1 MVQSCGTLT
10 FSHLEVLNFTEDAS
24 SFTSLEKRHLSFK
37 VTTVVKKIL
46 MYSTR
51 WCPFCVM
58 AKRLLAAKGVAV
70 EEVAVDSDPVR
81 RIEMVQRT
89 GRRTVPQIFIG
100 ETHIGG
106 FEEMA
111 ELDHKGE
118 LDPLLTEAPRSAS
131 PDTSTR
137 GQA

>member
-1 MVQSCGTLT
+1 MVLMQVAAEMRAKDIAVRARSSPTAEPAGAEAGSPASAPLT
-10 FSHLEVLNFTEDAS
+10 VPA
-24 SFTSLEKRHLSFK
+24 
-37 VTTVVKKIL
+37 
-46 MYSTR
+46 
-51 WCPFCVM
+51 P
-58 AKRLLAAKGVAV
+58 KGVAV

-118 LDPLLTEAPRSAS
+118 LDPLLAEAPRSAS
-131 PDTSTR
+131 
-137 GQA
+137 

>member
-1 MVQSCGTLT
+1 
-10 FSHLEVLNFTEDAS
+10 
-24 SFTSLEKRHLSFK
+24 
-37 VTTVVKKIL
+37 

-70 EEVAVDSDPVR
+70 EEVAVDNDPER

-100 ETHIGG
+100 ERHVGG
-106 FEEMA
+106 FEEIA

-118 LDPLLTEAPRSAS
+118 LDPLLVEIPRSA
-131 PDTSTR
+131 
-137 GQA
+137 

>member
-1 MVQSCGTLT
+1 
-10 FSHLEVLNFTEDAS
+10 
-24 SFTSLEKRHLSFK
+24 
-37 VTTVVKKIL
+37 

-100 ETHIGG
+100 EQHIGG

-111 ELDHKGE
+111 QLDHQGE
-118 LDPLLTEAPRSAS
+118 LDPLLAGTPRSS
-131 PDTSTR
+131 S
-137 GQA
+137 

>member
-1 MVQSCGTLT
+1 
-10 FSHLEVLNFTEDAS
+10 
-24 SFTSLEKRHLSFK
+24 
-37 VTTVVKKIL
+37 

-70 EEVAVDSDPVR
+70 EELAVDSDPVR

-89 GRRTVPQIFIG
+89 GRRSVPQIFIG
-100 ETHIGG
+100 EQHIGG
-106 FEEMA
+106 FEEIA

-118 LDPLLTEAPRSAS
+118 LDPLLAETLRS
-131 PDTSTR
+131 TS
-137 GQA
+137 

>member
-1 MVQSCGTLT
+1 
-10 FSHLEVLNFTEDAS
+10 
-24 SFTSLEKRHLSFK
+24 
-37 VTTVVKKIL
+37 

-70 EEVAVDSDPVR
+70 EEVAVDGDPER

-100 ETHIGG
+100 ERHVGG
-106 FEEMA
+106 FEEIA

-118 LDPLLTEAPRSAS
+118 LDPLLVEIPRSS
-131 PDTSTR
+131 S
-137 GQA
+137 

>member
-1 MVQSCGTLT
+1 
-10 FSHLEVLNFTEDAS
+10 
-24 SFTSLEKRHLSFK
+24 
-37 VTTVVKKIL
+37 

-70 EEVAVDSDPVR
+70 EEVAGDTEPSR
-81 RIEMVQRT
+81 RNEMVQRS
-89 GRRTVPQIFIG
+89 GRRSVPQIFVG

-118 LDPLLTEAPRSAS
+118 LDPLLADAA
-131 PDTSTR
+131 R
-137 GQA
+137 GGA

>member
-1 MVQSCGTLT
+1 MAT
-10 FSHLEVLNFTEDAS
+10 
-24 SFTSLEKRHLSFK
+24 
-37 VTTVVKKIL
+37 IL
-46 MYSTR
+46 MYSAR

-70 EEVAVDSDPVR
+70 EEVAVDSDPSR

-100 ETHIGG
+100 EKHIGG

-118 LDPLLTEAPRSAS
+118 LDPLLSASPRSA
-131 PDTSTR
+131 T
-137 GQA
+137 

>member
-1 MVQSCGTLT
+1 
-10 FSHLEVLNFTEDAS
+10 
-24 SFTSLEKRHLSFK
+24 
-37 VTTVVKKIL
+37 

-58 AKRLLAAKGVAV
+58 AKRLLATKGVDV
-70 EEVAVDSDPVR
+70 EEVAVDSDPTR

-100 ETHIGG
+100 ERHIGG

-111 ELDHKGE
+111 ELEHKGE
-118 LDPLLTEAPRSAS
+118 LDPLLAGAQGAS
-131 PDTSTR
+131 
-137 GQA
+137 

>member
-1 MVQSCGTLT
+1 
-10 FSHLEVLNFTEDAS
+10 
-24 SFTSLEKRHLSFK
+24 
-37 VTTVVKKIL
+37 
-46 MYSTR
+46 MYTTR

-70 EEVAVDSDPVR
+70 EEVAVDSDPAR

-100 ETHIGG
+100 EQHIGG

-111 ELDHKGE
+111 QLDHKGE
-118 LDPLLTEAPRSAS
+118 LDPLLTETAQGSL
-131 PDTSTR
+131 
-137 GQA
+137 